1 MGMFQNNFI
10 LVVEVIPMS
19 VKELTKPNEAGTQV
33 LETDEKVTQEERT
46 SFLEQTRQE
55 AGE

>member
-1 MGMFQNNFI
+1 MMNVQ
-10 LVVEVIPMS
+10 
-19 VKELTKPNEAGTQV
+19 ELTKPNETGTQV
-33 LETDEKVTQEERT
+33 LEIDEKVIQEERS

>member
-1 MGMFQNNFI
+1 
-10 LVVEVIPMS
+10 VEVKKMS
-19 VKELTKPNEAGTQV
+19 VQELTRPNETGTQLLDV
-33 LETDEKVTQEERT
+33 DEKVIQEEKT

>member
-1 MGMFQNNFI
+1 
-10 LVVEVIPMS
+10 MS

-33 LETDEKVTQEERT
+33 LEIDEKVTHQEERT

>member
-1 MGMFQNNFI
+1 
-10 LVVEVIPMS
+10 MS

-33 LETDEKVTQEERT
+33 LEIDEKVTQEERT

>member
-1 MGMFQNNFI
+1 
-10 LVVEVIPMS
+10 VEVKKMS
-19 VKELTKPNEAGTQV
+19 VQELTKPNETGTQV
-33 LETDEKVTQEERT
+33 LDIEEEVIQREKT

>member
-1 MGMFQNNFI
+1 MWMFRNNFI
-10 LVVEVIPMS
+10 SVVEVIQMN
-19 VKELTKPNEAGTQV
+19 VKELTKSNEAGTQV
-33 LETDEKVTQEERT
+33 LEIDEKVTQEERT

>member
-1 MGMFQNNFI
+1 MN
-10 LVVEVIPMS
+10 
-19 VKELTKPNEAGTQV
+19 VKELTKSNEAGTQV
-33 LETDEKVTQEERT
+33 LEIDEKVTQEERT

>member
-10 LVVEVIPMS
+10 SVVEVIPMS

-33 LETDEKVTQEERT
+33 LEIDEKVTQEERT

>member
-1 MGMFQNNFI
+1 MFQNNFI
-10 LVVEVIPMS
+10 SVVEVIPMS

-33 LETDEKVTQEERT
+33 LEIDEKVTQEERT

>member
-1 MGMFQNNFI
+1 
-10 LVVEVIPMS
+10 MS
-19 VKELTKPNEAGTQV
+19 VQELTRPKETQAQTQV
-33 LETDEKVTQEERT
+33 LEVDQNVIQEEKV